1 MFVYKV
7 ISKNHYSPE
16 TGAYI
21 SFGISAHDPEHGQT
35 CFVPDVFIDESEA
48 RAFTERLNTLQV
60 SPIHLIDVIE
70 DALGVYHA
78 AYIKMPSSE
87 ASERIAC
94 TMRMYSVVTSYRS
107 SVISSS

>member
-21 SFGISAHDPEHGQT
+21 SFGISAYDPEHGQT

-48 RAFTERLNTLQV
+48 RAFTECLNTLQV

-70 DALGVYHA
+70 DALGV
-78 AYIKMPSSE
+78 
-87 ASERIAC
+87 
-94 TMRMYSVVTSYRS
+94 
-107 SVISSS
+107 

>member
-21 SFGISAHDPEHGQT
+21 SFGISAQDPEHGQT
-35 CFVPDVFIDESEA
+35 CFDESEA

-70 DALGVYHA
+70 DALGV
-78 AYIKMPSSE
+78 
-87 ASERIAC
+87 
-94 TMRMYSVVTSYRS
+94 
-107 SVISSS
+107 

>member
-35 CFVPDVFIDESEA
+35 CFVPDVFIASRKHA
-48 RAFTERLNTLQV
+48 PLQN
-60 SPIHLIDVIE
+60 
-70 DALGVYHA
+70 A
-78 AYIKMPSSE
+78 
-87 ASERIAC
+87 
-94 TMRMYSVVTSYRS
+94 
-107 SVISSS
+107 

>member
-7 ISKNHYSPE
+7 IKKNHYSPE

-21 SFGISAHDPEHGQT
+21 SFGISAHDPQHGQT
-35 CFVPDVFIDESEA
+35 CYAPDIIEYCRSS

-70 DALGVYHA
+70 DTLGV
-78 AYIKMPSSE
+78 
-87 ASERIAC
+87 
-94 TMRMYSVVTSYRS
+94 
-107 SVISSS
+107 

>member
-48 RAFTERLNTLQV
+48 RAFTERLNTFNSAQQ
-60 SPIHLIDVIE
+60 
-70 DALGVYHA
+70 G
-78 AYIKMPSSE
+78 SSKN
-87 ASERIAC
+87 RIRNFC
-94 TMRMYSVVTSYRS
+94 SIFSL
-107 SVISSS
+107 

>member
-21 SFGISAHDPEHGQT
+21 SFGISAHDLEHGQT

-48 RAFTERLNTLQV
+48 RALQN
-60 SPIHLIDVIE
+60 
-70 DALGVYHA
+70 A
-78 AYIKMPSSE
+78 
-87 ASERIAC
+87 
-94 TMRMYSVVTSYRS
+94 
-107 SVISSS
+107 

>member
-1 MFVYKV
+1 MNMFPKRSGN
-7 ISKNHYSPE
+7 ISKYRRRKHHVCLQSNQQNHYSPE

-70 DALGVYHA
+70 DALGV
-78 AYIKMPSSE
+78 
-87 ASERIAC
+87 
-94 TMRMYSVVTSYRS
+94 
-107 SVISSS
+107 